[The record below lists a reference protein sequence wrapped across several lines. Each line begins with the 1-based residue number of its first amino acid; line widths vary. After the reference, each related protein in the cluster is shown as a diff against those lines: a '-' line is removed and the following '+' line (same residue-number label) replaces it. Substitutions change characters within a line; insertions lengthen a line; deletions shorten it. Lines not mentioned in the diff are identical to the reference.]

1 MRSTKNCSDD
11 IYKLSAA
18 LDKAEA
24 VIIGAGAGGL
34 FIFRQAFS

>member
-24 VIIGAGAGGL
+24 VIIGAGGGL